1 MKKPLDFKTYQ
12 AIRKMS
18 FNDMNRLIASIYS
31 SALQEGINTT
41 NNDVV
46 AELTDD
52 RLYEIIKSVKG
63 IGEKRA
69 REATDKILAE
79 GVFDGTKT

>member
-1 MKKPLDFKTYQ
+1 MKKPLDFRTYQ
-12 AIRKMS
+12 VIRKMS
-18 FNDMNRLIASIYS
+18 FNDMNRWITSIYS

-41 NNDVV
+41 NDDVV
-46 AELTDD
+46 AELTED

-69 REATDKILAE
+69 KEATEKILAE